1 VSTSISSATPATT
14 VTLTFLGAA
23 GAVTGSK
30 FLIESAGRRVLLD
43 CGLFQGERSLRRRNW
58 DALPLDPGAI
68 DAVVL
73 THAHLDHCGY
83 LPVLVRGGFSGPVL
97 CSEDTARLVPI
108 VLRDAAYLQEEDAR
122 FAART
127 GTSRHDPPLPLFD
140 SGDAEKAISCLAPVP
155 RHVPQDVADGFTATL
170 FRAGHILGSSFVRI
184 DVRGASLVFSG
195 DLGRPDHPLLLPPEP
210 LGEVDHV
217 IVESTYGDRAH
228 EAGMDEALADVL
240 TRTLERGGVALI
252 PAFAVDRTPMVLHE
266 IVGLVRAGKVPDVPV
281 FVDSPMALDAF
292 AVYRTSL
299 AGPDFR
305 PELAARDPFD
315 PGHLRLIDSVKDS
328 EKLNR
333 PNRPCIIVSASGM
346 ATGGRVLHH
355 LEHQL
360 PNPRNSVVLT
370 GFQVAGTRGRALAD
384 GARELKIHG
393 RYIPVR
399 AEVANIRGFS
409 AHADADQLLAWLASG
424 SIRHTVFVVHG
435 EPEASDSLAE
445 RIRGELGSAAV
456 VPRYGEK
463 VRVD

>member
-1 VSTSISSATPATT
+1 MTIPSPA
-14 VTLTFLGAA
+14 VTMLTFLGAA
-23 GAVTGSK
+23 RTVTGSK
-30 FLIESAGRRVLLD
+30 FLVESGGRRVLVD
-43 CGLFQGERSLRRRNW
+43 CGLFQGERALRRQNW
-58 DALPLDPGAI
+58 EALPIDPGTI
-68 DAVVL
+68 DAVIL

-83 LPVLVRGGFSGPVL
+83 LPALVKRGFSGPIV
-97 CSEDTARLVPI
+97 CSADTAQLVPI

-140 SGDAEKAISCLAPVP
+140 AGDAEKAIACLAPVA
-155 RHVPQDVADGFTATL
+155 RHQAQPVTEGVTATL
-170 FRAGHILGSSFVRI
+170 FRAGHILGSSFARI
-184 DVRGASLVFSG
+184 DVGGTSLAFSG

-217 IVESTYGDRAH
+217 VVESTYGDRNH
-228 EAGMDEALADVL
+228 EDGAAPALADVL

-266 IVGLVRAGKVPDVPV
+266 IAGLVRAGKVPDVPV
-281 FVDSPMALDAF
+281 FADSPMALDAL

-299 AGPDFR
+299 TGPDFR
-305 PELAARDPFD
+305 PELAAGDPFD
-315 PGHLRLIDSVKDS
+315 PGHLRLVDGVEES
-328 EKLNR
+328 ERLNR
-333 PNRPCIIVSASGM
+333 PSRPCIIVSASGM

-370 GFQVAGTRGRALAD
+370 GFQVSGTRGRALAD
-384 GARELKIHG
+384 GAKEVKIHG

-399 AEVANIRGFS
+399 AEIANVRGFS
-409 AHADADQLLAWLASG
+409 AHADADQLLSWLASG
-424 SIRHTVFVVHG
+424 TIRHTAFVVHG

-445 RIRGELGSAAV
+445 RIRGELGHAAV